1 VDWAKRIKATKNS
14 SELECIV
21 NRYLHSIGQSE
32 ECFGE
37 SYDETACRLKDGIM
51 ELAEKKW
58 WEFDD

>member
-1 VDWAKRIKATKNS
+1 L
-14 SELECIV
+14 ELEFIV

-32 ECFGE
+32 QCFGE
-37 SYDETACRLKDGIM
+37 SYEETACRLNDKIM